1 MKSAKIIILS
11 LFLIILVGIVGIF
24 FYFSRQF
31 KNIDTDNAINNS
43 EEVVPEKTLS
53 ESIGDISICNHDD
66 PELCEFINRGTDIDY
81 YYPGSFTHRYS
92 LTTTDDHTTITI
104 MRIDAEGEARL
115 TESVDKVSTYDAIIL
130 SEKYYERDMA
140 TPVFNGKWTEG
151 TLSEEDK
158 VYYKNYKT
166 DTIQSAT
173 SYANRAEYK
182 KLGTEKCGALDCYVY
197 EFTVADLP
205 GRVDRFFI
213 DTTNYRIRLHT
224 GTLEDGSLIDAE
236 FSYDEVEVEKP
247 SVDL

>member
-1 MKSAKIIILS
+1 MKPAKIIILS
-11 LFLIILVGIVGIF
+11 LFLIILAGIAGLF
-24 FYFSRQF
+24 FYFSRQV
-31 KNIDTDNAINNS
+31 KITDTNSAVSNN
-43 EEVVPEKTLS
+43 EEVVPEKTLA

-92 LTTTDDHTTITI
+92 LTTPDDHTTITT
-104 MRIDAEGEARL
+104 MNIDAEGEARL
-115 TESVDKVSTYDAIIL
+115 TESIDKVSTYDAIIL
-130 SEKYYERDMA
+130 PETYYERDMA

-151 TLSEEDK
+151 TLTEEDQI
-158 VYYKNYKT
+158 YYKNYKT

-173 SYANRAEYK
+173 SYANRAEFK
-182 KLGTEKCGALDCYVY
+182 KLGTESCGLLECLVY

-213 DTTNYRIRLHT
+213 DTTNYRIRYHT
-224 GTLEDGSLIDAE
+224 GNEEDGSLIDAE
-236 FSYDEVEVEKP
+236 FSYDEVQIEKP